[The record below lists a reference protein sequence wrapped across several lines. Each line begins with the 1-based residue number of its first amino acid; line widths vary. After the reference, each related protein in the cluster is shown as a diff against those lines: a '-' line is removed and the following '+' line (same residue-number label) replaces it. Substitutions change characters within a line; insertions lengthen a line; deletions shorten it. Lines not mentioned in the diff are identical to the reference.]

1 MSINLLANGG
11 FESGSLSPWFAS
23 APNVAVVESSNAE
36 YTPYSGDYY
45 LYCFNNNLQTAVG
58 NRGSTVSQSL
68 SGLSPGTNY
77 TVSLQTRTRG
87 AGAANYCSVYVYGG
101 KNATTGAIANI
112 VDTPNEWTELKG
124 GYVPKTSE
132 DVLNIIAACT
142 FSGSSAT
149 GRVLFD
155 EVVFS
160 Q

>member
-1 MSINLLANGG
+1 MSVNLLANGG

-23 APNVAVVESSNAE
+23 APNVAVVETSDAE

-45 LYCFNNNLQTAVG
+45 LNLQTAVG
-58 NRGSTVSQSL
+58 NRGNTASQKL
-68 SGLSPGTNY
+68 SGLSPGINY

-101 KNATTGAIANI
+101 NNATTGAIANI

-124 GYVPKTSE
+124 GYMPKTSE

-149 GRVLFD
+149 GHVLFD
-155 EVVFS
+155 EVVFA